1 MINGNVTWHLKG
13 GWMML
18 TNLILFLVGVIVGSV
33 GIILWTCLVV
43 ASDADDRRITD
54 FKEWQKEN
62 EENN

>member
-18 TNLILFLVGVIVGSV
+18 TNLILFLIGVIVGSV

-43 ASDADDRRITD
+43 GSDADDYMESSD
-54 FKEWQKEN
+54 KEN
-62 EENN
+62 EE